1 MSVVGVFVLAVLVS
15 VVLGLLLAVLVWREN
30 EREPMDREQAER
42 VARRD
47 TGENSRETDREGSR
61 WE

>member
-1 MSVVGVFVLAVLVS
+1 MSVAGVFVLAVLVS
-15 VVLGLLLAVLVWREN
+15 VVLGLLLAVLVWSEN
-30 EREPMDREQAER
+30 EREPMDRRDAER

-47 TGENSRETDREGSR
+47 TGEHGSETDPEDSR